1 MSENYIRAHFN
12 DIKQYASV
20 IEKRMHDEDCTLKNV
35 LEENAHTLALAQ
47 KNKIDYIL
55 IDHDYKIDIDLQ

>member
-20 IEKRMHDEDCTLKNV
+20 IEKRMHDEGLHFRKKCIGRECTHFSARAK
-35 LEENAHTLALAQ
+35 E
-47 KNKIDYIL
+47 
-55 IDHDYKIDIDLQ
+55 